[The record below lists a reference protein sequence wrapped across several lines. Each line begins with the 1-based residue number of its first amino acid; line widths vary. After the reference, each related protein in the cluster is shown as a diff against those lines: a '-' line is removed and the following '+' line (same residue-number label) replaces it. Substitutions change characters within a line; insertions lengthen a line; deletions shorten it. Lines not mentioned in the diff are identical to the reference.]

1 MRIGYFLAC
10 EEYQPHELLEQARLA
25 EDAGFSFLW
34 ISDQFHPW
42 NSQQGQSA
50 FVWSMIGA
58 LAQECSLPVTTAV
71 TCPIMRIHPAVIAQA
86 AATSAVLLQGG
97 FTLGLGTGEA
107 LNEHITGQVW
117 PPEAE
122 RLDMLAEAVAV
133 IRRLW
138 SGQVV
143 SHRGC
148 HFRVDTARLFTLP
161 DSPPPI
167 FLSAFGPKATELA
180 AHIADG
186 FITTKPDKKGL
197 ARFRAAKG
205 TDAPA
210 QAGFKVAYAPTRD
223 EGISEAHRL
232 WPNERLPGE
241 MAQVLPTPE
250 HFEQASSLVT
260 REMTEESIAA
270 GPDRDEH
277 LAAFEPYRDAGY
289 DSVAVGNIGR
299 YYREMIAFY
308 GSDVLPVLQS

>member
-1 MRIGYFLAC
+1 MTRFGYFLAC

-34 ISDQFHPW
+34 ISDHFHPW

-71 TCPIMRIHPAVIAQA
+71 TCPTMRIHPAVIAQA
-86 AATSAVLLQGG
+86 AATSAVLMQGG

-148 HFRVDTARLFTLP
+148 HFRIDTARLFTLP
-161 DSPPPI
+161 ESPPPI

-186 FITTKPDKKGL
+186 FITTKPDRGWPGSVPP
-197 ARFRAAKG
+197 R
-205 TDAPA
+205 
-210 QAGFKVAYAPTRD
+210 APTRP
-223 EGISEAHRL
+223 HRRDSRWRTRRPSTKGSARRTGSGRTRVCL
-232 WPNERLPGE
+232 ERWHRSCPR
-241 MAQVLPTPE
+241 PSTSSRP
-250 HFEQASSLVT
+250 ASW
-260 REMTEESIAA
+260 
-270 GPDRDEH
+270 
-277 LAAFEPYRDAGY
+277 
-289 DSVAVGNIGR
+289 
-299 YYREMIAFY
+299 
-308 GSDVLPVLQS
+308 

>member
-1 MRIGYFLAC
+1 
-10 EEYQPHELLEQARLA
+10 
-25 EDAGFSFLW
+25 
-34 ISDQFHPW
+34 
-42 NSQQGQSA
+42 
-50 FVWSMIGA
+50 
-58 LAQECSLPVTTAV
+58 
-71 TCPIMRIHPAVIAQA
+71 
-86 AATSAVLLQGG
+86 
-97 FTLGLGTGEA
+97 
-107 LNEHITGQVW
+107 
-117 PPEAE
+117 
-122 RLDMLAEAVAV
+122 MLAEAVAV

-138 SGQVV
+138 NGQVV

-148 HFRVDTARLFTLP
+148 HFRIDTARLFTLP
-161 DSPPPI
+161 ESPPPI

-210 QAGFKVAYAPTRD
+210 QAGFKVAYAPTKH
-223 EGISEAHRL
+223 EGVSEAHRL
-232 WPNERLPGE
+232 WANEGLPGE
-241 MAQVLPTPE
+241 MAQILPTPE

-277 LAAFEPYRDAGY
+277 LAAFEPYREAGY